1 MIDDGP
7 SPNDPLP
14 AGGIEPQRGE
24 EPRLRPP
31 WSPPTTTESTL
42 GTCRGLS
49 TEQDCNPQR
58 PECASVLTRSP
69 RGPQI
74 SRGLDLGATHGE
86 RARRPVALLF
96 GCVSLDNLDKD
107 VRDLGNRSG
116 PAGSRKL
123 KRGDGKWEADAAANM
138 SGKINTQRCMYATL
152 RSAARYQLGTTA
164 VGEVCVSLVS
174 RHSTWINPICLKM
187 VILGGD
193 PGHPIQFIPYH
204 SRQ

>member
-1 MIDDGP
+1 MVQYLLRRGGTVCFASCTNIHRRCSLP
-7 SPNDPLP
+7 HDPLP

-24 EPRLRPP
+24 EPRLHPP

-49 TEQDCNPQR
+49 TKQDCNPQR

-96 GCVSLDNLDKD
+96 RCVSLDNLDKD
-107 VRDLGNRSG
+107 V
-116 PAGSRKL
+116 
-123 KRGDGKWEADAAANM
+123 WDAAANM
-138 SGKINTQRCMYATL
+138 PNKISTQRCMYATL
-152 RSAARYQLGTTA
+152 KSAAKYELGTTA
-164 VGEVCVSLVS
+164 VDEVCVVGFPVT
-174 RHSTWINPICLKM
+174 R
-187 VILGGD
+187 
-193 PGHPIQFIPYH
+193 PGLISFA
-204 SRQ
+204 RRW

>member
-1 MIDDGP
+1 MVRSVWHTIGTVCFVSCTNLDRPWSLPHG
-7 SPNDPLP
+7 PLP

-24 EPRLRPP
+24 EPRPHPP

-74 SRGLDLGATHGE
+74 SRGLDLGTTHGE

-107 VRDLGNRSG
+107 VRDLDNRSG

-138 SGKINTQRCMYATL
+138 SARLTHNGVCML
-152 RSAARYQLGTTA
+152 L
-164 VGEVCVSLVS
+164 
-174 RHSTWINPICLKM
+174 
-187 VILGGD
+187 
-193 PGHPIQFIPYH
+193 
-204 SRQ
+204 